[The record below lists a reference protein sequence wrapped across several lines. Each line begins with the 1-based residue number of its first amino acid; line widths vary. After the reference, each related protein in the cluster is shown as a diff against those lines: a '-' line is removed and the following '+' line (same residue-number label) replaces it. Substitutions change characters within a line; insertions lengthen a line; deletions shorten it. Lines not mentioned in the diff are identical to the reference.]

1 VSITAWIVVGDQPA
15 IGNLITVARSL
26 GGPVGAVVAGPRAVA
41 ETVAAS
47 GVDKVVW
54 CGTPDDVPAE
64 ANAPAVAQTV
74 AADPPRVVLGGRNP
88 GDRVLLGAAAA
99 ALKAAVLTGAR
110 SVSVDGDGVVV
121 ANAVFGGISEETVAV
136 SGPVALQIDGGSVP
150 PADPGSPA
158 VPIEEVAATPLGL
171 KVIETRTSGFDEVDL
186 NSAHRVIGVGRG
198 LKAQEDLALIE
209 ALATAIGAEVAC
221 SRPVAEGLNWMGK
234 DRYIGSSGAHIAPRL
249 YLAIGVSGQ
258 LQHMVGVQGA
268 EIIVAINSDP
278 NAAVFSQVDYGLVGD
293 LYQLVPAITAALK

>member
-1 VSITAWIVVGDQPA
+1 MSVNAWIVVGDQPA

-26 GGPVGAVVAGPRAVA
+26 GGPVGAVVAGPRSVA

-64 ANAPAVAQTV
+64 ANAPAVAETV

-88 GDRVLLGAAAA
+88 GERVLLGAAAA
-99 ALKAAVLTGAR
+99 RLKAAVLTGAR
-110 SVSVDGDGVVV
+110 SVSADGDGVIVV
-121 ANAVFGGISEETVAV
+121 NAVFGDIAEETVAV
-136 SGPVALQIDGGSVP
+136 SGPVALLLDGGSVP
-150 PADPGSPA
+150 ALGGTT
-158 VPIEEVAATPLGL
+158 VPIEEIAATPLGL

-186 NSAHRVIGVGRG
+186 NEAHRVIGVGRG

-209 ALATAIGAEVAC
+209 TLAAAIGAEVAC

-234 DRYIGSSGAHIAPRL
+234 DRYIGSSGAHIAPQL
-249 YLAIGVSGQ
+249 YLAIGISGQ
-258 LQHMVGVQGA
+258 LQHMVGVLGA
-268 EIIVAINSDP
+268 ETIVAINSDP
-278 NAAVFSQVDYGLVGD
+278 NAAVFTQTDYGLVGD
-293 LYQLVPAITAALK
+293 LYQLVPAISAALK